1 MDRRILYIWL
11 SKINGVGPVIA
22 SKLIEFFGR
31 IDFVYEAKYDDLIKV
46 EGIGPI
52 TAKTIVDNK
61 DLTKSEQ
68 IFNKCNKNEIKIV
81 TRECSNYPKQLKI
94 FDKAPIVLY
103 VRGNLKEINNT
114 VAIVGAR
121 RCTEYGKN
129 ITVELA

>member
-114 VAIVGAR
+114 VAIV
-121 RCTEYGKN
+121 
-129 ITVELA
+129 